1 MCGFLEPHQE
11 PVLQIKMQVILNV
24 VGVSQI
30 VKLNLHEN
38 TIARLLPF
46 NAIKESFKQNT
57 EEEVFLI

>member
-1 MCGFLEPHQE
+1 
-11 PVLQIKMQVILNV
+11 MQVILNV

-38 TIARLLPF
+38 TIAGLLPF

-57 EEEVFLI
+57 EEEVFKLKY